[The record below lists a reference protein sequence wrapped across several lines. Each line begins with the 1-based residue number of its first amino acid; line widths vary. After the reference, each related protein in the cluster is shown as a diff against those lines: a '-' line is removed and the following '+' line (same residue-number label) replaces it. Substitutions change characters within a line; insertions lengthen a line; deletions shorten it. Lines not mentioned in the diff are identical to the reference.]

1 LVLVLSASL
10 VLVLR
15 LGAGAEVPCVL
26 RYPRSVLAF
35 ANHAVRRDTGYRGLF
50 TDDEYREVHAYFNH
64 PELAATPL
72 KELASLAADLGVES
86 VLAKDETR
94 RFGLN
99 AFKIA
104 GVRYAFHRLG
114 DAAAAQGVVCATA
127 GNHGRAVARVAHD
140 KCIPC
145 TVFVPASRVPVP
157 GRIREPGTGTLGR
170 VEAMRADGATVVDV
184 DGTYEDAVRQAAD
197 FGEKTG
203 ATIVSDTSWDGYEQI
218 PHWIMAGYT
227 HILEEVSSQ
236 WHHRP
241 TLVIVQGGVG
251 GLVCAAAS
259 WFAHRFGPDRP
270 YFIAAEPENA
280 ACLMMSAKAGHPVTI
295 DASLNTIMA
304 GLRCAEPSP
313 AAWPAVSAGVDAF
326 VSVQDGEAIAA
337 MRLMS
342 AAGGDQRIDAGP
354 SGACGLAALMTVA
367 RAPQLADVRSAAG
380 MDRRTRALVII
391 TEGP

>member
-1 LVLVLSASL
+1 VLVPG
-10 VLVLR
+10 
-15 LGAGAEVPCVL
+15 GARFAL

-35 ANHAVRRDTGYRGLF
+35 ANPAVRRDTGYRGLF
-50 TDDEYREVHAYFNH
+50 TDDEYREVHAYFADH
-64 PELAATPL
+64 SELAPTPL
-72 KELASLAADLGVES
+72 KELASLAADLGIES
-86 VLAKDETR
+86 VRAKDETH

-104 GVRYAFHRLG
+104 GVRYAVHRLG
-114 DAAAAQGVVCATA
+114 DEAAARGLVCATA
-127 GNHGRAVARVAHD
+127 GNHGSAVARVAALRV
-140 KCIPC
+140 PC
-145 TVFVPASRVPVP
+145 TVFVPVLRTADPVEITTRGARVDS
-157 GRIREPGTGTLGR
+157 
-170 VEAMRADGATVVDV
+170 MRADGAMVIDV
-184 DGTYEDAVRQAAD
+184 SGTYEDAVREAIA

-218 PHWIMAGYT
+218 PRWIMAGYT
-227 HILEEVSSQ
+227 HILEEASSQ
-236 WHHRP
+236 WHDRP

-259 WFAHRFGPDRP
+259 WFAHRFGPYRP

-280 ACLMMSAKAGHPVTI
+280 ACLMMSAKGGHPVTI
-295 DASLNTIMA
+295 DATLDTIMA

-326 VSVQDGEAIAA
+326 VTVGDSEAIAA
-337 MRLMS
+337 MRVMS
-342 AAGGDQRIDAGP
+342 AAGGQQRIDAGP